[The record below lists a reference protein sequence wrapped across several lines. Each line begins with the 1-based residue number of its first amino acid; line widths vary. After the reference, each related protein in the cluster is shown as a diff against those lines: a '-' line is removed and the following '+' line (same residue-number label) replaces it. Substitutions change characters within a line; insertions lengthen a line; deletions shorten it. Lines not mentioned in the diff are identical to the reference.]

1 MKKKGIYIVSEP
13 ACLTPGTGANKHI
26 EAGLSQLRKYFDV
39 ELILFFSSPYIDNA
53 KSKAKQVIPQKNN
66 QSWITKK
73 LKPFFKWPYL
83 FIFNHVHI
91 SKYYKK
97 IKKVS
102 PDFIYERSTYL
113 NFNGIIIAK
122 LLRIPHMY
130 EVNGILA
137 HDHSRYFPEAFN
149 KISFWLEKKAYKN
162 TFGFYVGGINES
174 FKIPANKSFVI
185 QNGIDKEFTTI
196 FKSKLNKI
204 SDKINLTFIGHAMA
218 HHRLDILI
226 SALKLLSNPSAF
238 RLHLIGSNLESIK
251 EKIPD
256 SVETIFYGS
265 LSHEAISELMKDF
278 HIGVITYALPYYS
291 HVKTFMYG
299 AAKLA
304 VILPSTSNFKN
315 IFSEDEVIF
324 VKNADPEDI
333 SAKLDYIAMNPHV
346 LGSYGEKIYKSVCK
360 KFTWE
365 EIYEGVS
372 KKITNI
378 IGNSRR

>member
-13 ACLTPGTGANKHI
+13 ACLIPGTGANKHI
-26 EAGLSQLRKYFDV
+26 EAGLSQLRIYFDV
-39 ELILFFSSPYIDNA
+39 ELILFFSKSNIDNV
-53 KSKAKQVIPQKNN
+53 KSKTKQVSPQSN
-66 QSWITKK
+66 QSWLTKK
-73 LKPFFKWPYL
+73 LKRFFKWPYL
-83 FIFNHVHI
+83 LIFNHIHI
-91 SKYYKK
+91 SKYHKK

-113 NFNGIIIAK
+113 NFNGIFIAK

-137 HDHSRYFPEAFN
+137 HDHSRYFPEVFN

-174 FKIPANKSFVI
+174 FKIPANKCFVI

-196 FKSKLNKI
+196 FKSKCNKI
-204 SDKINLTFIGHAMA
+204 SNKINLTFIGHAMA
-218 HHRLDILI
+218 HHRLDILTA
-226 SALKLLSNPSAF
+226 ALKLLSNPSAF
-238 RLHLIGSNLESIK
+238 RLHLIGSNLESLK

-256 SVETIFYGS
+256 SIETIVYGS
-265 LSHEAISELMKDF
+265 LNQREISELMMDF
-278 HIGVITYALPYYS
+278 HIGIITYALPYFS

-299 AAKLA
+299 AAKLG

-315 IFSEDEVIF
+315 IFTEDEVIF

-333 SAKLDYIAMNPHV
+333 SAKLDHIAMNSYV
-346 LGSYGEKIYKSVCK
+346 LESYGEKIYKSVCE

-365 EIYEGVS
+365 EVYEGVAD
-372 KKITNI
+372 KITNI
-378 IGNSRR
+378 IEKSRQ